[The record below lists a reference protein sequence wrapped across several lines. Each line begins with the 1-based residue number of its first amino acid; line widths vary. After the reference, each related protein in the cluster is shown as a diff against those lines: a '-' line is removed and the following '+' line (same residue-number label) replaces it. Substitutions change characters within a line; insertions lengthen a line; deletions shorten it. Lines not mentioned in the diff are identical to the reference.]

1 MRSRSIKNTCRSGQ
15 FDFIKNTLFA
25 RTSVIPRLE
34 GRIVCSTQ
42 TPPARLAYSWLKVEA
57 ENSLWQDRIRKAVNA
72 ELSAKGWQNVSTGG
86 NAALAAVG
94 SVKTE

>member
-1 MRSRSIKNTCRSGQ
+1 
-15 FDFIKNTLFA
+15 
-25 RTSVIPRLE
+25 
-34 GRIVCSTQ
+34 
-42 TPPARLAYSWLKVEA
+42 VEA